1 MGEDPEQLRRDIE
14 ATRREL
20 TADVDALTEKVS
32 PARVV
37 ERRVERTKSAVS
49 NIKER
54 VMGSASDK
62 AAGIS
67 SSTGNGVGTLT
78 SGVGDAAS
86 SAAASVSGAASS
98 AVSTV
103 ASAPDR
109 AKRRTEGNPLAA
121 GVIAFGVGWLASSLL
136 PSSEREQQA
145 ASKVT
150 DLAKE
155 HAEPVKAHLSG
166 VASELKESL
175 TEPAQQAVESV
186 KSTAQDAAATV
197 KEHAQSAGGDV
208 ADQAKT
214 AASTLKSGSGSDDSP
229 SSGAETTAVVAPIET
244 ESYQYDLGTNPA
256 TRESS
261 TF

>member
-1 MGEDPEQLRRDIE
+1 MGEDPDQLRRDIE

-49 NIKER
+49 NLKER
-54 VMGSASDK
+54 VMGSASDSGPGTSSRGG
-62 AAGIS
+62 AGRS
-67 SSTGNGVGTLT
+67 AVT

-86 SAAASVSGAASS
+86 SAASSVSGVASTAA
-98 AVSTV
+98 STV
-103 ASAPDR
+103 AAAPEL
-109 AKRRTEGNPLAA
+109 AKRRTEGNPFAA
-121 GVIAFGVGWLASSLL
+121 GVIAFGAGWLASSLL
-136 PSSEREQQA
+136 PASQRERQA

-155 HAEPVKAHLSG
+155 HAEPVKAHLSE
-166 VASELKESL
+166 VAGELKDNL
-175 TEPAQQAVESV
+175 MEPAQQAVESV
-186 KSTAQDAAATV
+186 KSTAQDAASTV
-197 KEHAQSAGGDV
+197 KENAKSAGGDV

-214 AASTLKSGSGSDDSP
+214 AASTVKSETGSGDPD
-229 SSGAETTAVVAPIET
+229 ATADPYEVRAPADIE
-244 ESYQYDLGTNPA
+244 SHPYDLGSNPSA
-256 TRESS
+256 RESS